1 MPPSKTEED
10 CLRLIILQLEAEVAY
25 LKGGEYSNFRMKS
38 NNGNYPNAKGLNK
51 ACGVILFSP
60 RLAVLNG
67 DLSLN
72 LG

>member
-1 MPPSKTEED
+1 
-10 CLRLIILQLEAEVAY
+10 
-25 LKGGEYSNFRMKS
+25 MKS